1 MQTVTSFSTNGVRRF
16 YLSNTGVLDLP
27 KLPSTITANPSNVYV
42 SDTGTLYKSTAT
54 MYSAEEVDKK
64 LAIKDKL
71 IEKLSARLDA
81 LEKRVK

>member
-1 MQTVTSFSTNGVRRF
+1 MLIKSDGQLMKSTVT
-16 YLSNTGVLDLP
+16 Y
-27 KLPSTITANPSNVYV
+27 
-42 SDTGTLYKSTAT
+42 
-54 MYSAEEVDKK
+54 YSAEEVDKK